1 MYQKYRNY
9 FDIVVQLR
17 CKFTNIAR
25 SYIMIS
31 EETKITGVVEDITFQ
46 NDANGFTVL
55 DISVDND
62 LLTAVGVMPGV
73 CAGET
78 VTLTGTYTT
87 HPSFGRQFKVTA
99 FSRCMPETSEQIYKY
114 LASGVIRGV
123 GPKKAMAIIERF
135 GEDTLD
141 ILENSPEELSVI
153 KGISQDQAKNIGE
166 DFKRQYAMRSVMLGL
181 EKYSFTPAECIRIF
195 KKLGIQAVQKI
206 EENPYCLCSLG
217 MGISFERA
225 EEIESKLETK
235 PLPDFRIS
243 EGIIHV
249 IRYNSINRGHTCIPR
264 EKLLKPASDLL
275 EITQDEVD
283 IAIDRLVSTAQL
295 KSAEIDGK
303 EFVFMPSV
311 YLAEKKIAERI
322 GIIANFPPQGA
333 PHLAEWIDSIE
344 RKNDIKYEDLQRL
357 AIATAA
363 KKGLLVLT
371 GGPGTGKTTAIKGII
386 NIFEKQNL
394 DIALAAPTGRA
405 AKRMSEVTGMDAKTI
420 HRLLEVEWDE
430 DDRPVFRRNSQN
442 PLDCNALI
450 LDELSMIDI
459 QLFANLLDALPLGC
473 RLVLVGDSDQL
484 PPVGTGNVLQDL
496 ISSDILPVVCLSQVF
511 RQALESKIITNAHK
525 IVQGATPD
533 LKNDGKDFFHLERPS
548 TYLTAQT
555 VSELCAERLPKA
567 YGWDAFSD
575 IQVICPSKK
584 GETGT
589 QNLNKL
595 LQEALNPAEK
605 GKSEL
610 MIAGRIFR
618 TGDKVMQIK
627 NNYNIPWESPSEKGV
642 GIFNGDIGILTEINL
657 STATVTVNF
666 DGRVAQ
672 IPGEYL
678 SELEL
683 AYAITVHKSQ
693 GSEFKAVVIPAIN
706 VVPNLAYRNLLY
718 TAVTRARDLLVTVG
732 SAQTIDAMTQNDRKA
747 KRYSALKHFL
757 KAGF

>member
-1 MYQKYRNY
+1 MN
-9 FDIVVQLR
+9 
-17 CKFTNIAR
+17 T
-25 SYIMIS
+25 

-55 DISVDND
+55 DISIDNE

-87 HPSFGRQFKVTA
+87 HPSFGRQFKVTD

-135 GEDTLD
+135 GADTLD
-141 ILENSPEELSVI
+141 ILENSPEALSEI
-153 KGISQDQAKNIGE
+153 KGISQEQAKNIGE

-181 EKYSFTPAECIRIF
+181 EKYSFTPAECIRLF

-225 EEIESKLETK
+225 EEIEQKLEKK

-249 IRYNSINRGHTCIPR
+249 IRYNSINSGHTCIPR
-264 EKLLKPASDLL
+264 EKLLKPASELL

-283 IAIDRLVSTAQL
+283 IAIDKLVSTAQL

-303 EFVFMPSV
+303 EFVFIPSV

-322 GIIANFPPQGA
+322 SIIANFPPKGA
-333 PHLAEWIDSIE
+333 PNLADWIDSIE

-386 NIFEKQNL
+386 SIFEKQHL

-430 DDRPVFRRNSQN
+430 DDKPVFRRNAHN
-442 PLDCNALI
+442 PLDCEALI

-459 QLFANLLDALPLGC
+459 QLFASLLDALPLGC
-473 RLVLVGDSDQL
+473 RLILVGDSDQL

-496 ISSDILPVVCLSQVF
+496 ILSDILPVVCLSQVF
-511 RQALESKIITNAHK
+511 RQALESKIITNAHR
-525 IVQGATPD
+525 IVKGETPD

-548 TYLTAQT
+548 PYLTAQT
-555 VSELCAERLPKA
+555 VAELCAHRLPKA

-605 GKSEL
+605 GKGEL
-610 MIAGRIFR
+610 MIAGKIFR

-627 NNYNIPWESPSEKGV
+627 NNYNIEWESSSEKGA
-642 GIFNGDIGILTEINL
+642 GIFNGDIGILTDIN
-657 STATVTVNF
+657 TKNAMVTVNF

-672 IPGEYL
+672 IPGEFL

-693 GSEFKAVVIPAIN
+693 GSEFKAVIIPTIN
-706 VVPNLAYRNLLY
+706 VLPNLAYRNLLY
-718 TAVTRARDLLVTVG
+718 TAVTRARNLLVTVG
-732 SAQTIDAMTQNDRKA
+732 SAETIDAMTKNDRKA
-747 KRYSALKHFL
+747 KRYSALRYFL
-757 KAGF
+757 RMGI

>member
-1 MYQKYRNY
+1 
-9 FDIVVQLR
+9 
-17 CKFTNIAR
+17 
-25 SYIMIS
+25 MIS

-46 NDANGFTVL
+46 NDTNGFTVL
-55 DISVDND
+55 DISIDND

-135 GEDTLD
+135 GADTLD
-141 ILENSPEELSVI
+141 VLEHSPEELSEI

-206 EENPYCLCSLG
+206 EENPYCLCSMG

-225 EEIESKLETK
+225 EEIEEKLETK
-235 PLPDFRIS
+235 PLPDFRIG

-283 IAIDRLVSTAQL
+283 IAIDKLISTAQL

-303 EFVFMPSV
+303 EFVFIPSV

-322 GIIANFPPQGA
+322 GIIANFPPQSA
-333 PHLAEWIDSIE
+333 PHLADWIDSIE

-430 DDRPVFRRNSQN
+430 DDRPVFRRNAHN

-459 QLFANLLDALPLGC
+459 QLFASLLDALPLGC
-473 RLVLVGDSDQL
+473 RLILVGDSDQL

-496 ISSDILPVVCLSQVF
+496 ISSEILPVVCLSQVF

-525 IVQGATPD
+525 IVQGETPD

-548 TYLTAQT
+548 TYMTAQT
-555 VSELCAERLPKA
+555 VTELCAERLPKA

-595 LQEALNPAEK
+595 LQEALNPSEK

-610 MIAGRIFR
+610 IVAGRIFR

-627 NNYNIPWESPSEKGV
+627 NNYNIQWEGPTEKGM
-642 GIFNGDIGILTEINL
+642 GIFNGDIGILECIDL
-657 STATVTVNF
+657 KTAMVTVNF

-747 KRYSALKHFL
+747 KRYSALRHFL
-757 KAGF
+757 RIDI